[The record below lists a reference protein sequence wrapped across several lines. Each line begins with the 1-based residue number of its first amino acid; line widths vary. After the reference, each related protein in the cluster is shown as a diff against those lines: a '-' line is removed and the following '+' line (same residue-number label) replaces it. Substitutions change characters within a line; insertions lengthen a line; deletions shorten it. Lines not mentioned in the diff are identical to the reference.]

1 MVLDS
6 DTICPP
12 KSIRKLVE
20 TAEHTANQRLS
31 WRFQSHFGLFSR
43 SYGIIN
49 ANLANDYSAD
59 DSCTMHMWRTSQ
71 RKLTRCDR
79 DAF

>member
-12 KSIRKLVE
+12 KSIRKLLE
-20 TAEHTANQRLS
+20 TAEHQANQ
-31 WRFQSHFGLFSR
+31 

-59 DSCTMHMWRTSQ
+59 DGCTMHMWRT
-71 RKLTRCDR
+71 
-79 DAF
+79 